1 MKHEAALAAKQ
12 IKQILKKEFPS
23 INFSVTS
30 ENYAGGNSVRI
41 NYTDGVPSKQVD
53 KLVAKF
59 QYGHFDGMND
69 IYEFSNT
76 REDIPQ
82 AKFVQVQ
89 RDISPEVRQS
99 IKTKIANDFGI
110 KNENDEQQWYEKFSC
125 WSDQVIWREL
135 SELTV

>member
-41 NYTDGVPSKQVD
+41 HYTDGVPGEQVD
-53 KLVAKF
+53 KLVKKF

-110 KNENDEQQWYEKFSC
+110 KNEDDEQQWYDKFSC
-125 WSDQVIWREL
+125 WSDQIIWREF
-135 SELTV
+135 SKLTV

>member
-30 ENYAGGNSVRI
+30 ANYAGGNSVRI

-110 KNENDEQQWYEKFSC
+110 ENENDEQQWYDEFSC
-125 WSDQVIWREL
+125 WSDQVIWRYIG
-135 SELTV
+135 ELTV

>member
-30 ENYAGGNSVRI
+30 ENYAGGNAVRI
-41 NYTDGVPSKQVD
+41 HYTDGVPTEQVD
-53 KLVAKF
+53 KLVKKF
-59 QYGHFDGMND
+59 QYGNFDGMND
-69 IYEFSNT
+69 IYEFSNV

-82 AKFVQVQ
+82 AKYVQVQ
-89 RDISPEVRQS
+89 RDISPEVKQS
-99 IKTKIANDFGI
+99 MKTKIAKDFGI
-110 KNENDEQQWYEKFSC
+110 ENENDEQQWYEKFKC

-135 SELTV
+135 SKLTV